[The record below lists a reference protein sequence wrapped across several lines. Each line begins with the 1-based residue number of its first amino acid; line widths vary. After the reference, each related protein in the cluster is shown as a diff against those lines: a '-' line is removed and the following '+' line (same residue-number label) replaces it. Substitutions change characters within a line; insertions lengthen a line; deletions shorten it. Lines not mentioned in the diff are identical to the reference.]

1 MVFVCTAAGAAFVR
15 IEKGAR
21 ADNAQARTALQGHGV
36 AITPQNADERK
47 TWDAIGMDARKN
59 LTGVGGISADLAAAV
74 NKALDDAR
82 K

>member
-1 MVFVCTAAGAAFVR
+1 
-15 IEKGAR
+15 
-21 ADNAQARTALQGHGV
+21 
-36 AITPQNADERK
+36 
-47 TWDAIGMDARKN
+47 MDARKN